1 VISEAYFNNLNTL
14 RKAALNGDL
23 ALISARIAATKQRV
37 AMVAA
42 MVPRG
47 GEVEVVPFG
56 YLDVVD
62 AINSDAQITLD
73 ARTEFKLLLKR
84 LKSSTSQ
91 AQFGEDI
98 NGRVRVDF
106 TKNGVQTEHPDRLGN
121 LVLAGDNPYELF
133 EDPTQ

>member
-1 VISEAYFNNLNTL
+1 MISESYFNNLTTL
-14 RKAALNGDL
+14 RKAALSGDL
-23 ALISARIAATKQRV
+23 ALISARIAATKKPV

-62 AINSDAQITLD
+62 AINSDAQISSD
-73 ARTEFKLLLKR
+73 ARAEFNLLLKR
-84 LKSSTSQ
+84 LKSSTDQ

-98 NGRVRVDF
+98 DGRVRVDF
-106 TKNGVQTEHPDRLGN
+106 TKNGVQPKHPDHLGN
-121 LVLAGDNPYELF
+121 LVLAWANPYELF